1 MQNTHII
8 NKFLPESIQYLIGT
22 YLIPTL
28 SNITISKNMYKGI
41 QNNKNYYNCFICNE
55 LNKCIFI
62 YNNLYKQH
70 LHICIE
76 CSKTNLCYYCCDI
89 INFIHNKDNNLK
101 TIDFD
106 NDNDNDNDI
115 DNDYDNDNINK
126 TNNNLCERCYIYDY
140 HLYY

>member
-8 NKFLPESIQYLIGT
+8 NNKFLPESIQYLIGT
-22 YLIPTL
+22 YLIPKL
-28 SNITISKNMYKGI
+28 NNITISKNMYKGI

-89 INFIHNKDNNLK
+89 INFIHNKDNINNN
-101 TIDFD
+101 DHEND
-106 NDNDNDNDI
+106 NDNDNDN
-115 DNDYDNDNINK
+115 INK
-126 TNNNLCERCYIYDY
+126 TTNNLCERCYIYDY
-140 HLYY
+140 HLCYY